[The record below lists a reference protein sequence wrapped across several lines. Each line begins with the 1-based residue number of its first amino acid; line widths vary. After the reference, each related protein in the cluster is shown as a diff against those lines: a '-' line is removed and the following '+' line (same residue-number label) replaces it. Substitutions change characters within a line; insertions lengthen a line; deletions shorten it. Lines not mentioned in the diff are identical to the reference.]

1 MTTKHIGI
9 DLESTNAIKEDWG
22 GKPFVD
28 MIRRWKYAL
37 EKYPEVCGDISIGLL
52 SSLIYGFRLILI
64 ELWLRARVGE
74 GMLSSQ
80 SLPLSLSLSH
90 THTLYSVHWF
100 AWRSLG
106 FKEILNS
113 DLDVK
118 LSFAMTVSLMRLTM
132 VSRRTSFSLYVAVG
146 VISHPLCC
154 YSYLVVFFIE

>member
-80 SLPLSLSLSH
+80 SLPLSLSLTH
-90 THTLYSVHWF
+90 THTILCTLIRVTFSWIQGNPEFGFGCKALVCHDGVFDATYNGFSTDELFFVRCR
-100 AWRSLG
+100 WRDLSPVVLLLISCG
-106 FKEILNS
+106 F
-113 DLDVK
+113 
-118 LSFAMTVSLMRLTM
+118 F
-132 VSRRTSFSLYVAVG
+132 Y
-146 VISHPLCC
+146 
-154 YSYLVVFFIE
+154 